1 MAKFVRECIKML
13 EHHKESIEN
22 LISFFKDDSDIISI
36 ILGGS
41 VAKGCARADSDIDAI
56 IVVTEAKY
64 TLLEKEHRL
73 SECIYGN
80 CTYENGYFDIKY
92 TTVNILKALVE
103 RGSEPARNAFALSIC
118 LSGEDTEAAELIEII
133 PVFQKH
139 EKADKMLSFYSAF
152 NLSYGYFWSISK
164 DNAYFRI
171 KAASDI
177 VLFGLRLILQNNEV
191 LFPGQRG
198 LLAAVGKLEN
208 KPDRIIEKA
217 ESFLCSLTDKA
228 KEDFVS
234 AVLEFIDYTPP
245 EDFAEVLTRYIDDN
259 ELWWYKHRPNISEW

>member
-1 MAKFVRECIKML
+1 M
-13 EHHKESIEN
+13 
-22 LISFFKDDSDIISI
+22 
-36 ILGGS
+36 
-41 VAKGCARADSDIDAI
+41 
-56 IVVTEAKY
+56 
-64 TLLEKEHRL
+64 LEKENRL
-73 SECIYGN
+73 SECIYGH

-103 RGSEPARNAFALSIC
+103 RGSEPARNAFISSMC
-118 LSGEDTEAAELIEII
+118 LFGGDTEATELIKKI

-164 DNAYFRI
+164 ENAYFRI

-198 LLAAVGKLEN
+198 LMEAVGKLEN

-217 ESFLCSLTDKA
+217 ESFLSSLTDEA
-228 KEDFVS
+228 KEEFGN
-234 AVLEFIDYTPP
+234 AVLGCIDYTPP
-245 EDFAEVLTRYIDDN
+245 DDFAEVLTRYIDDN

>member
-1 MAKFVRECIKML
+1 ML
-13 EHHKESIEN
+13 EHHKKSIEN
-22 LISFFKDDSDIISI
+22 LVNYFKDDADIISI

-41 VAKGCARADSDIDAI
+41 VAKGCARTDSDIDAI
-56 IVVTEAKY
+56 IVVTDAKY
-64 TLLEKEHRL
+64 ALLEQENRL
-73 SECIYGN
+73 SECIYGH

-92 TTVNILKALVE
+92 TTVNILRATAE
-103 RGSEPARNAFALSIC
+103 RGSEPARNAFKSSERLF
-118 LSGEDTEAAELIEII
+118 GDNQEATELIEII

-164 DNAYFRI
+164 ENAYFRI

-198 LLAAVGKLEN
+198 LMEAVGKLEN

-217 ESFLCSLTDKA
+217 ETFLSSLTDETKN
-228 KEDFVS
+228 EFVT

-259 ELWWYKHRPNISEW
+259 ELWWYKHRPNIAEW